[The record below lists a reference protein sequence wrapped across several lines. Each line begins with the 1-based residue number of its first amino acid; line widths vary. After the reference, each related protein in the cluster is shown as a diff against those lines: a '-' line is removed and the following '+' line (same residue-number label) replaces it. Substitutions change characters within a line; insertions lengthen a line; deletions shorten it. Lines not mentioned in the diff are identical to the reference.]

1 MRFSGRGVIWR
12 IAAPTL
18 ALSVLLLATVA
29 VAALAIRRMQ
39 LEADRVIDQAMSAAE
54 AAEHVEHVFD
64 DCRQRLSDYAATG
77 QSKEVDEA
85 RGLGQEGSHDL
96 VVIDGL
102 LIPARGHLL
111 VAEMQQYAM
120 VLRRELNQIPTPAA
134 PLENR
139 LAAVSRVIGTVLD
152 SQLLARAREER
163 ELCVEVLHAARDRGR
178 AVTRRSGWA
187 LFVLGLGGT
196 LGGTIAGFA
205 IARSLRR
212 ELIELTV
219 PIRSAMGSLNE
230 VVGPVQVFSTN
241 NFAELDAALEGL
253 AKRVAQVVE
262 RLQSAERERIR
273 NDQMAALGQLAAGLA
288 HELRNPLTAMK
299 TIVDAARREPTKA
312 SIDSRDLAVFDEEIQ
327 RLNRSLQSFLDYA
340 RPPATTKRFVDL
352 GAIAEKTRQLL
363 AGRAEQQSIRV
374 SLEQPVHAVAAH
386 ADPEQL
392 HQVLLNLLLNA
403 FDAIGDQGQV
413 TVRIADDGQ
422 SFAVITVADTG
433 PGIPQAVRDR
443 LFEPFVSTKESGTG
457 LGLTI
462 CRRIVEDHGGE
473 IEAVNGRAGGA
484 TFTVKLPMCRTV
496 PSSGPADA
504 DALSR

>member
-1 MRFSGRGVIWR
+1 M
-12 IAAPTL
+12 
-18 ALSVLLLATVA
+18 
-29 VAALAIRRMQ
+29 
-39 LEADRVIDQAMSAAE
+39 
-54 AAEHVEHVFD
+54 
-64 DCRQRLSDYAATG
+64 
-77 QSKEVDEA
+77 
-85 RGLGQEGSHDL
+85 
-96 VVIDGL
+96 
-102 LIPARGHLL
+102 
-111 VAEMQQYAM
+111 
-120 VLRRELNQIPTPAA
+120 
-134 PLENR
+134 
-139 LAAVSRVIGTVLD
+139 LD
-152 SQLLARAREER
+152 SQLLSRAREER
-163 ELCVEVLHAARDRGR
+163 ELCVEVLHAARDQGR
-178 AVTRRSGWA
+178 AVTRRAGWA

-196 LGGTIAGFA
+196 VGGTIAGFA

-241 NFAELDAALEGL
+241 NFAELDLAAPRACSKSETS
-253 AKRVAQVVE
+253 AHVVE

-299 TIVDAARREPTKA
+299 TIVDAARRDPTKA

-340 RPPATTKRFVDL
+340 RPPATTKRLADL
-352 GAIAEKTRQLL
+352 GTIAEKTRQLL

-374 SLEQPVHAVAAH
+374 SLEQPPHPVAVY

-413 TVRIADDGQ
+413 TVRITDDGQ
-422 SFAVITVADTG
+422 SFAVITVTDTG
-433 PGIPQAVRDR
+433 PGIPHAVRDR

-462 CRRIVEDHGGE
+462 CRRIVEDHGGR

-484 TFTVKLPMCRTV
+484 TFTVKLPMCSTV
-496 PSSGPADA
+496 PSSAPTDA
-504 DALSR
+504 DAFSR